1 MGKTILVTGATGNVG
16 AEVVRLLQQTEY
28 PFQVAVR
35 NVDAARAK
43 LGTATDYVR
52 FDFTDPTTFADALRD
67 VGQLF
72 LVRPPAIS
80 QVKRFI
86 YPLIDTARAAG
97 VEHIV
102 FLSIQ
107 AAERNP
113 FVPHRQIETYI
124 QASGISYTFL
134 RASFFMQNLNTVHRQ
149 DIQQEGEIFLPAGRG
164 KTSFID
170 VRDIAAVATI
180 ALLEREHRNQAYEL
194 TGSQSLDYYQVAD
207 IFTAVLGTKIVY
219 SNPSILAFAR
229 RMAARGLPL
238 GFILVMIGIYTVA
251 RLGLAGRV
259 TQDTARVLGRAPC
272 TMRQYVEDY
281 QNCWR
286 SPGAEP
292 VVSDEA

>member
-1 MGKTILVTGATGNVG
+1 MGQTILVTGATGNVG
-16 AEVVRLLQQTEY
+16 AEVVRLLQHTGH
-28 PFQVAVR
+28 PFRVAVR
-35 NVDAARAK
+35 NVEAARAR
-43 LGTATDYVR
+43 LGVATDYVR

-86 YPLIDTARAAG
+86 YPAIDAARAAG
-97 VEHIV
+97 VDAIV

-113 FVPHRQIETYI
+113 FVPHRKIETYV
-124 QASGISYTFL
+124 QASGIPYTFL

-149 DIQQEGEIFLPAGRG
+149 DIQQHREIFLPASIG

-194 TGSQSLDYYQVAD
+194 TGSQALDYYQVAD
-207 IFTAVLGTKIVY
+207 IFTEVLGTRIVY
-219 SNPSILAFAR
+219 PNPSILAFAR
-229 RMAARGLPL
+229 RMVARGLPP
-238 GFILVMIGIYTVA
+238 GFILVMSGIYTVT

-259 TQDTARVLGRAPC
+259 APDTARVLGRAPR

-281 QNCWR
+281 QECWR

-292 VVSDEA
+292 AVRDQA